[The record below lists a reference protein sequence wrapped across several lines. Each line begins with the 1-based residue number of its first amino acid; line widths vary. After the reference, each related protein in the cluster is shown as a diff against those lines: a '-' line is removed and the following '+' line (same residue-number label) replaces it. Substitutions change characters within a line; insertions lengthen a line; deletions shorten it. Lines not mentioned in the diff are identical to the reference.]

1 MSEKNKKQF
10 GVWMDLHHATIVG
23 RKNIDNGEFIL
34 IGHVKNVDSTQHS
47 NENASHNSERT
58 LLHKFFKE
66 ISSHLQNVEELHITG
81 TGTAQEQFKKYLEET
96 PQFKHAKL
104 DDSTAN
110 KMDDEKF
117 IKLIQSHFPLAA

>member
-1 MSEKNKKQF
+1 MSKNNKKQF
-10 GVWMDLHHATIVG
+10 AVWMDSHHATIVG
-23 RKNIDNGEFIL
+23 RKNIDHGEFIL
-34 IGHVKNVDSTQHS
+34 ISHVKNVDPKTHS
-47 NENASHNSERT
+47 NENAANNSERT

-104 DDSTAN
+104 EESTAN
-110 KMDDEKF
+110 KMDDDKF
-117 IKLIQSHFPLAA
+117 IKLITEKFN

>member
-1 MSEKNKKQF
+1 MSHNKKQF
-10 GVWMDLHHATIVG
+10 GVWMDSHHATIVG
-23 RKNIDNGEFIL
+23 RKNIDSGDFIL
-34 IGHVKNVDSTQHS
+34 VGHVKNEDITSHS
-47 NENASHNSERT
+47 NENAANNSERT

-104 DDSTAN
+104 EESTAN
-110 KMDDEKF
+110 KMDDEKL
-117 IKLIQSHFPLAA
+117 IKLISEKFH

>member
-1 MSEKNKKQF
+1 MSQNSKKQF
-10 GVWMDLHHATIVG
+10 GVWMDSHHATIVG
-23 RKNIDNGEFIL
+23 RKNIDSGEFIL
-34 IGHVKNVDSTQHS
+34 LSHVKNENTKSHS
-47 NENASHNSERT
+47 NENAANNSERT

-104 DDSTAN
+104 EESTAN
-110 KMDDEKF
+110 KMDDDKF
-117 IKLIQSHFPLAA
+117 IKLITEKFH

>member
-1 MSEKNKKQF
+1 MSQSKKKQF
-10 GVWMDLHHATIVG
+10 GVWMDSHHATIVG

-34 IGHVKNVDSTQHS
+34 LGHVKNEDSTTHS
-47 NENASHNSERT
+47 NENAANNSERT

-66 ISSHLQNVEELHITG
+66 ISSHMQNAEELLITG

-104 DDSTAN
+104 EESTAN
-110 KMDDEKF
+110 KMDDDKF
-117 IKLIQSHFPLAA
+117 IKLITEKFH